1 MPIAFANVLFRE
13 GEFNRSTQHYAPEE
27 LCGVTLEQFLH

>member
-1 MPIAFANVLFRE
+1 MSAFD

>member
-1 MPIAFANVLFRE
+1 MSAYG
-13 GEFNRSTQHYAPEE
+13 GEFNQSMQHYSPEE